1 MAPVM
6 PLKDSRA
13 RAVRALELRAR
24 RWTWAEIATELQFRT
39 RGGAQLAVS
48 RLLRS
53 QMPDTTTKRAVATS
67 KLEDQEKR
75 LYPRFEAAVDSGD
88 DETAVMISKHL
99 AQLVDIGA
107 KIDGIAVQRAQIDV
121 DVNLSVGEIIAQTR
135 QRLLSVIDAEVVD
148 IREIER

>member
-75 LYPRFEAAVDSGD
+75 PGS
-88 DETAVMISKHL
+88 H
-99 AQLVDIGA
+99 IG
-107 KIDGIAVQRAQIDV
+107 
-121 DVNLSVGEIIAQTR
+121 
-135 QRLLSVIDAEVVD
+135 
-148 IREIER
+148 IR